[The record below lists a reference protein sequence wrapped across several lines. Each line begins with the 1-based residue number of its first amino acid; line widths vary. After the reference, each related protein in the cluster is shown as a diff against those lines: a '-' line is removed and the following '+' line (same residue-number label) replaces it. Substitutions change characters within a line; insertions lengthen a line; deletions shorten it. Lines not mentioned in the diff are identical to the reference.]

1 MRFSLFHP
9 TRREIITSLGLVG
22 GAALASCKP
31 RGAGYSGSDSQQQF
45 RTRLERLVFDTPFVD
60 THEHLPDERDRLR
73 GVGIPCDDWAVLFS
87 QYLSTE
93 LLAAGMPANKLK
105 TLLSPGVATRVKW
118 RALKRYWPTVKETGY
133 GQAIQITL
141 RDLYGI
147 DELKRETVDQL
158 QSAYETIRKP
168 GFYREILVDRANI
181 SSCQVNGLGQPFHE
195 SSQPTLLMQDL
206 DISNLQAP
214 SRIDRLA
221 GPTGITVTG
230 LSDWHGVIRWWFD
243 RYGRYA
249 VAVKSQRAYQRGL
262 DYAKVGTRQAAP
274 LFAKLLQQGLLNATN
289 AKHLE
294 DHLFWFCVDQ
304 ANALDL
310 PVKLHTGILWKPG
323 KHSEAEVDRHPE
335 QLQVLCHTS
344 PETRFVLL
352 HSGHSNWQ
360 EMIRLAE
367 NQPNAYL
374 EMSWSWILDP
384 SISKEFLKSYLQR
397 ASPERIL
404 TFGGDYV
411 AVEPVLGQATLAR
424 RGIVAALAELVEQG
438 SLAPSA
444 ALDSVAPLMH
454 GNADRLFDLDR
465 KTTLLEQ
472 APWPRSSL

>member
-1 MRFSLFHP
+1 MRFPLFHP
-9 TRREIITSLGLVG
+9 TRREIITGLGLVG
-22 GAALASCKP
+22 GAALASCRP
-31 RGAGYSGSDSQQQF
+31 RESDRSESDSQQQF

-105 TLLSPGVATRVKW
+105 TLLSPGIATRVKW
-118 RALKRYWPTVKETGY
+118 RALKRYWPAVRDSGY
-133 GQAIQITL
+133 GQAIEITL

-147 DELKRETVDQL
+147 NELSRGTVDRL
-158 QSAYETIRKP
+158 QASYKTIRKP
-168 GFYREILVDRANI
+168 GFYREILVGRANI
-181 SSCQVNGLGQPFHE
+181 SSCQVDGLGRPFHE

-214 SRIDRLA
+214 TQIHRLA
-221 GPTGITVTG
+221 GPTGISVSK

-243 RYGRYA
+243 KYGHYA

-262 DYAKVGTRQAAP
+262 DYAKVGTRQADP
-274 LFAKLLQQGLLNATN
+274 LFAKLLQQGRLNATN

-294 DHLFWFCVDQ
+294 DHLFWFCLDE
-304 ANALDL
+304 ANSLDL
-310 PVKLHTGILWKPG
+310 PVKLHTGILWEPG
-323 KHSEAEVDRHPE
+323 KHSQADVDRHPE
-335 QLQVLCHTS
+335 QLQVLCRIS

-367 NQPNAYL
+367 IQPNAYL

-384 SISKEFLKSYLQR
+384 LISKEFLKGYLQR

-424 RGIVAALAELVEQG
+424 RGVVAALAELVEQG

-444 ALDSVAPLMH
+444 ALDLVAPLMH
-454 GNADRLFDLDR
+454 GNADRLFDLDS
-465 KTTLLEQ
+465 KAALLER